1 MGLVLKLFVALP
13 GILLALTIHE
23 FSHAY
28 SAYLMGDPTA
38 KYEGRLTLNPV
49 KHIDPIGGLLLLLT
63 TLFGGGMTFG
73 WAKPVPINP
82 YNFRNA
88 QDGTLI
94 TSLAGPVSNLI
105 AAALCGLLFRLGII
119 PLHPTEENLFIQ
131 ILYLFVFIFLQVNI
145 GLAIFNL
152 IPIPPLDGS
161 KVLYGLLP
169 TELAYKYSV
178 FERKYAF
185 FLPLIF
191 VILIASNMLN
201 FILFPF
207 YSFFFKLFT
216 GIPLF

>member
-1 MGLVLKLFVALP
+1 MGFVLKLFVTLP
-13 GILLALTIHE
+13 CIFFALTIHE
-23 FSHAY
+23 FAHAY

-38 KYEGRLTLNPV
+38 KYEGRLTLNPI

-63 TLFGGGMTFG
+63 SLFGGGMCFG
-73 WAKPVPINP
+73 WAKPVPLNP

-94 TSLAGPVSNLI
+94 SSFAGPASNLI
-105 AAALCGLLFRLGII
+105 AAALCGLLFRLEII
-119 PLHPTEENLFIQ
+119 PLHPSEESLLMQ
-131 ILYLFVFIFLQVNI
+131 ILYLFAIIFLQVNI

-169 TELAYKYSV
+169 TELAYKYSL

-185 FLPLIF
+185 FLPFIL

-207 YSFFFKLFT
+207 YSFFFRLFT
-216 GIPLF
+216 GISF